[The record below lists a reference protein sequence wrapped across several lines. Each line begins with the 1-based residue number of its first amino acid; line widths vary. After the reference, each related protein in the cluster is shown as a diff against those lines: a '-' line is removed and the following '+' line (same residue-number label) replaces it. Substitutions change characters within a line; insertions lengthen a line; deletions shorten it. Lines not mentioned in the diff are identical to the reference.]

1 MTRSIGLIGCA
12 TSNIGSVSHAVEFL
26 GFTPV
31 IIQQEAQ
38 IKHCSHLIL
47 PGVGSFYSGMQYLAN
62 AKLLEPFIKAFHAGT
77 PILGIC
83 LGMQLF
89 AQKSDEFGE
98 HIGLNLIS
106 NHVKK
111 INQANTTLKLP
122 HVGWNN
128 VIHNEKSLLFKNI
141 PQSVY
146 FYFTHSFAYS
156 NENTSYTTSTTQY
169 HATSIISSIE
179 HENLFGVQFHPEK
192 SQQFG
197 LTLLRNFLT
206 LC

>member
-1 MTRSIGLIGCA
+1 MTNIGLIGCA
-12 TSNIGSVSHAVEFL
+12 TSNIGSVSHAIDFL
-26 GFTPV
+26 GFNPV
-31 IIQQEAQ
+31 IIQKKEQ
-38 IKHCSHLIL
+38 IKQCSHLIL
-47 PGVGSFYSGMQYLAN
+47 PGVGSFEAGMQYLTN
-62 AKLLEPFIKAFHAGT
+62 TKLLEPIIQAFHAGT

-89 AQKSDEFGE
+89 AQKSNEFGE
-98 HIGLNLIS
+98 HVGLNLIS

-111 INQANTTLKLP
+111 INQNHATLKLP

-128 VIHNEKSLLFKNI
+128 VMHNEKSLLFKNI
-141 PQSVY
+141 PQNAY

-156 NENTSYTTSTTQY
+156 DENTNYTTSTTQY

-179 HENLFGVQFHPEK
+179 HENLYGVQFHPEK